1 MFVIDVLIRLLIQ
14 QILAASLTNSC
25 NIIFFLKN
33 QQIEAFLIVNFYIR
47 ARKRPGSTANIY
59 NRGWKAT
66 GGIADIYNTS
76 RKLPDGIANFYNR
89 GWKAA

>member
-1 MFVIDVLIRLLIQ
+1 MFVIDVLIRLLLQ

-25 NIIFFLKN
+25 NIIFFFKN

-59 NRGWKAT
+59 NRGWKAS

-76 RKLPDGIANFYNR
+76 RKLPDGIAKFYNR
-89 GWKAA
+89 G